1 MSLGCKCDSG
11 LSNTGKPNCV
21 TIQSVTSKLILVPL
35 KDNTGAKN
43 YLDLSAF
50 ATFDEAYFSALVNQ
64 VDASKR
70 WFPLPQF
77 ENVELAKADSTFE
90 DAPSGKRVFI
100 KQGKRSFAGQLWNE
114 TPQLLGKIQDNRC
127 VDFGVYI
134 IDVNGNLV
142 GSKVGDKLYPIPVDN
157 ESFEAKLMF
166 ATDSATQKIM
176 VGFDFYRLFDE
187 STLWLVTPSD
197 TTDTFDFN
205 NLEGLLDVNVAT
217 SAITTTSVTATLTL
231 DYGTAVNAIKVKGLV
246 AADFV
251 LTKLTSGGT
260 HAISTVAETADGVYL
275 VTYVAIT
282 GSTEQ
287 LRLSLAKDGYVGYG
301 DYQDA

>member
-1 MSLGCKCDSG
+1 MSLGCKCESG
-11 LSNTGKPNCV
+11 LSNTGTPNCV

-35 KDNTGAKN
+35 KANDGTKN
-43 YLDLSAF
+43 SLDLT
-50 ATFDEAYFSALVNQ
+50 ATFTESTFTALANQ
-64 VDASKR
+64 VDSSKR

-90 DAPSGKRVFI
+90 EAPSGRKVFI

-127 VDFGVYI
+127 VDFGVYVV
-134 IDVNGNLV
+134 DVNGNLV

-187 STLWLVTPSD
+187 STLWLLTPSD
-197 TTDTFDFN
+197 TTDLFDFN
-205 NLEGLLDVNVAT
+205 NLEGLLDVALTKT
-217 SAITTTSVTATLTL
+217 SASTTNLVVTATL
-231 DYGTAVNAIKVKGLV
+231 DYGTAKSKIKVLGLV
-246 AADFV
+246 QADFTLKNTATGATITL
-251 LTKLTSGGT
+251 LTAVATENSYALTFASQT
-260 HAISTVAETADGVYL
+260 ASLPVTLTVAKT
-275 VTYVAIT
+275 
-282 GSTEQ
+282 
-287 LRLSLAKDGYVGYG
+287 GYVGTLSTTLV
-301 DYQDA
+301 

>member
-21 TIQSVTSKLILVPL
+21 TIQSVTSKMILVQL
-35 KDNTGAKN
+35 KDSTGTKN
-43 YLDLSAF
+43 FLDLTASF
-50 ATFDEAYFSALVNQ
+50 TEATFTALANQ
-64 VDASKR
+64 ADATKR
-70 WFPLPQF
+70 WFTLPQF

-90 DAPSGKRVFI
+90 EAPSGRKVFI

-134 IDVNGNLV
+134 VDVNGNLV
-142 GSKVGDKLYPIPVDN
+142 GTKVGTKLYPIPVDN

-187 STLWLVTPSD
+187 STMWMVTPND
-197 TTDTFDFN
+197 TTDLYDFN
-205 NLEGLLDVNVAT
+205 NLEGLLDVELTKVSAT
-217 SAITTTSVTATLTL
+217 QTTLILNANLSYGTGAKGIAVKGLIGADFGLKNTATGATIVITSVTAVDNVYTLNFASQ
-231 DYGTAVNAIKVKGLV
+231 TASLPVTASV
-246 AADFV
+246 AK
-251 LTKLTSGGT
+251 T
-260 HAISTVAETADGVYL
+260 
-275 VTYVAIT
+275 
-282 GSTEQ
+282 
-287 LRLSLAKDGYVGYG
+287 GYVGIL
-301 DYQDA
+301 ATTLA

>member
-11 LSNTGKPNCV
+11 LSNTGRPNCV

-35 KDNTGAKN
+35 KANDGTKN
-43 YLDLSAF
+43 SLDLTTTF
-50 ATFDEAYFSALVNQ
+50 TEATFTALANQ
-64 VDASKR
+64 ADASKR

-90 DAPSGKRVFI
+90 EAPSGRKVFI

-134 IDVNGNLV
+134 VDVNGNLV

-166 ATDSATQKIM
+166 ATDAATQKIM

-187 STLWLVTPSD
+187 STMWLLTPND
-197 TTDTFDFN
+197 TTDLYDFN
-205 NLEGLLDVNVAT
+205 NIDGLLDVELTKVSASTTTLVLNGNLSYGTGKSGIAVKGLLLADFSLKNTAT
-217 SAITTTSVTATLTL
+217 GATITLTSVTAVDNVYTLNFSAQ
-231 DYGTAVNAIKVKGLV
+231 TASLPVTASV
-246 AADFV
+246 AK
-251 LTKLTSGGT
+251 T
-260 HAISTVAETADGVYL
+260 
-275 VTYVAIT
+275 
-282 GSTEQ
+282 
-287 LRLSLAKDGYVGYG
+287 GYVGTL
-301 DYQDA
+301 ATTL

>member
-35 KDNTGAKN
+35 KDSTGAKN
-43 YLDLSAF
+43 YLDLTTTF
-50 ATFDEAYFSALVNQ
+50 TEATFTALANQ
-64 VDASKR
+64 ADASKR

-90 DAPSGKRVFI
+90 EAPSGRKVFI

-134 IDVNGNLV
+134 VDVNGNLV
-142 GSKVGDKLYPIPVDN
+142 GTKIGTKLYPIPVDN

-187 STLWLVTPSD
+187 STMWLLTPND
-197 TTDTFDFN
+197 TTDLYDFN
-205 NLEGLLDVNVAT
+205 NIDGLLDVELTKVSASTTTLVLNGNLSYGTGKSGIAVKGLLLADFSLKNTAT
-217 SAITTTSVTATLTL
+217 GATITLTSVTAVDNVYTLNFASQ
-231 DYGTAVNAIKVKGLV
+231 TASLPVTASV
-246 AADFV
+246 AK
-251 LTKLTSGGT
+251 T
-260 HAISTVAETADGVYL
+260 
-275 VTYVAIT
+275 
-282 GSTEQ
+282 
-287 LRLSLAKDGYVGYG
+287 GYVGTL
-301 DYQDA
+301 ATTLA

>member
-35 KDNTGAKN
+35 KDSTGAKN
-43 YLDLSAF
+43 SLDLTTTF
-50 ATFDEAYFSALVNQ
+50 TEATFTALANQ
-64 VDASKR
+64 ADASKR

-90 DAPSGKRVFI
+90 EAPSGRKVFI

-134 IDVNGNLV
+134 VDVNGNLV

-187 STLWLVTPSD
+187 STMWLLTPND
-197 TTDTFDFN
+197 TTDLYDFN
-205 NLEGLLDVNVAT
+205 NLEGLLDVSLAKT
-217 SAITTTSVTATLTL
+217 SASQTTLVVTGVL
-231 DYGTAVNAIKVKGLV
+231 DYGTAKNRIKVLGLV
-246 AADFV
+246 QADFTLKNTATGATITL
-251 LTKLTSGGT
+251 LTCVATENSYALTFASQT
-260 HAISTVAETADGVYL
+260 ASLPVTLSVA
-275 VTYVAIT
+275 
-282 GSTEQ
+282 
-287 LRLSLAKDGYVGYG
+287 KNGYVGTLSTTLV
-301 DYQDA
+301 